1 MFFSNRK
8 EAGILLADKLA
19 SLPIDKLNTIVLAI
33 PRGGLPVG
41 YEIAKRFMLPLEIM
55 LVKKLGAP
63 NYPELAVATVSEDND
78 ILFNLQLLT
87 ELGLNTKSIDH
98 VRELALIKLQ
108 EIASVLRNGRPPLN
122 LRAKNIILVDDGIDT
137 GATMEAVIQILQ
149 KRKVA
154 SITIAS
160 PVASAET
167 LEHLYKK
174 VQRVVV
180 LSTPYPLYTVGEWY
194 EDFTQVETEEAVQL
208 FEENFRQQNL
218 NRSHDN
224 EQLR

>member
-1 MFFSNRK
+1 MLFSNRK

-41 YEIAKRFMLPLEIM
+41 YEIAKRFNLPLEIM

-108 EIASVLRNGRPPLN
+108 EIASVLRNGRPPLS

-160 PVASAET
+160 PVAAAET

-218 NRSHDN
+218 ISSHDN

>member
-1 MFFSNRK
+1 MLFSNRK
-8 EAGILLADKLA
+8 EAGTLLADKLA
-19 SLPIDKLNTIVLAI
+19 SLPIDKLNTVVLAI
-33 PRGGLPVG
+33 PRGGIPVG
-41 YEIAKRFMLPLEIM
+41 YEIAKRFRLPLEIM

-78 ILFNLQLLT
+78 IIFNLQLLT
-87 ELGLNTKSIDH
+87 ELGLNTKSINH
-98 VRELALIKLQ
+98 IRELALIKLQ
-108 EIASVLRNGRPPLN
+108 EIASVLRNGHPPLN

-174 VQRVVV
+174 VHRVVV

-194 EDFTQVETEEAVQL
+194 EDFTQVETDEAVQL

-218 NRSHDN
+218 ISSHDN

>member
-1 MFFSNRK
+1 MLFSNRK

-19 SLPIDKLNTIVLAI
+19 SLPIDKLNTVVLAI

-41 YEIAKRFMLPLEIM
+41 YQIAKRFNLPLEIM

-63 NYPELAVATVSEDND
+63 HYPELAVATVSEDND
-78 ILFNLQLLT
+78 IIFNLQLLT
-87 ELGLNTKSIDH
+87 ELGMNTKSIDH

-108 EIASVLRNGRPPLN
+108 EIASVLRNGHPPLM

-137 GATMEAVIQILQ
+137 GATMEAVIQILN

-180 LSTPYPLYTVGEWY
+180 LSTPHPLYTVGEWY
-194 EDFTQVETEEAVQL
+194 EDFTQVETEEAVKL
-208 FEENFRQQNL
+208 FEENTRQQHL
-218 NRSHDN
+218 IRSHDN